1 MPWQGE
7 IAQTLMLGEKTDTK
21 QPKLYDSIYVNFNK
35 WEKLNDDDR
44 KQERLQQGLR
54 DEWCLLERGLQES
67 WDDEYNLWLNLGC
80 SHIGLQTCKN
90 SSCWTA
96 NICTVDVP

>member
-1 MPWQGE
+1 
-7 IAQTLMLGEKTDTK
+7 MLGEKTDTK

-54 DEWCLLERGLQES
+54 DE
-67 WDDEYNLWLNLGC
+67 
-80 SHIGLQTCKN
+80 
-90 SSCWTA
+90 
-96 NICTVDVP
+96 